1 MKMMR
6 LNSILKL
13 SKDVKIFA
21 MIAKEIDEEF
31 KEVNDA
37 QMLWSWKIQKNDHF
51 KNSAIIKIFK
61 EYKKYQ
67 ILFKKKNDQETLLKH
82 QS

>member
-1 MKMMR
+1 MMR

-37 QMLWSWKIQKNDHF
+37 QML
-51 KNSAIIKIFK
+51 
-61 EYKKYQ
+61 
-67 ILFKKKNDQETLLKH
+67 
-82 QS
+82 